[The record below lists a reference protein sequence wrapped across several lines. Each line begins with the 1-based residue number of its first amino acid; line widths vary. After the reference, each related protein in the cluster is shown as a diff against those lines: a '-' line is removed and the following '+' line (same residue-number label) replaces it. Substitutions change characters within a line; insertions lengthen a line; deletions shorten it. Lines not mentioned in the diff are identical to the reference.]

1 MLTLLLTVIKM
12 MLMLLFVE
20 LAAVGLLLLI
30 VVALLVSLL
39 STDFSVSAAYTCLSS
54 SDGKVRMGH
63 LRRAQTLGCRLLMAS
78 ALSTHYIVPVN
89 YCQCVPWYSW
99 WVTNLHAK

>member
-1 MLTLLLTVIKM
+1 MLTVIKM
-12 MLMLLFVE
+12 MLMLFMKS
-20 LAAVGLLLLI
+20 AAVGLLLLT
-30 VVALLVSLL
+30 VVTLLVSLL

-54 SDGKVRMGH
+54 SDGKVRMEC

-78 ALSTHYIVPVN
+78 ALSTHYIVPMN

-99 WVTNLHAK
+99 W